1 MRQFSIKNERAA
13 TLLEQV
19 TRLTGEGKDP
29 KRLSTRSR
37 FTKPNCW
44 ESVRRKRSS
53 AQSARAFTLTSYLE
67 YRGKVPSK
75 TKLEDELGMP

>member
-19 TRLTGEGKDP
+19 TRLTGEGKTEAVIHALEVYQAELLG
-29 KRLSTRSR
+29 KR
-37 FTKPNCW
+37 
-44 ESVRRKRSS
+44 EAQAVVSS
-53 AQSARAFTLTSYLE
+53 ISQGVHPYVLPE

-75 TKLEDELGMP
+75 TELEDELGMP